1 MKIEGVFALFGPVS
15 SASPNGGGPFWNM
28 IGLLI
33 PGWVLLTVWR
43 KYLSREPGAHV
54 PKGNLAWITA
64 ICVIMIGFS
73 VWGFA
78 H

>member
-1 MKIEGVFALFGPVS
+1 
-15 SASPNGGGPFWNM
+15 M
-28 IGLLI
+28 IGLVI

-43 KYLSREPGAHV
+43 KYLNREPDAHV